1 MNFPTFTTQERGKEN
16 GYEEF
21 EGSDG
26 SDVSGGFEGAYCSGP
41 HSQGIDDSR
50 ERYCPFCGVNR
61 EGIDDSRER
70 YCPFCGVNREG
81 ILQGVKKLENQKV
94 SDEVWATVNA
104 ALAPLADYRT
114 SAGTVELVV
123 RKSGG
128 GRKKKVAVA
137 V

>member
-41 HSQGIDDSR
+41 HSQ
-50 ERYCPFCGVNR
+50 
-61 EGIDDSRER
+61 GIDDSRER